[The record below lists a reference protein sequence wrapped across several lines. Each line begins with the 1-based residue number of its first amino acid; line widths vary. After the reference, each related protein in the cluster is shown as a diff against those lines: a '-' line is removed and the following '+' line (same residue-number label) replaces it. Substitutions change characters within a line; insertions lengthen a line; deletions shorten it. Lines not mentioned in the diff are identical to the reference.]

1 MGLTRKQILM
11 LSVLIFGTFVTVLNQ
26 TVVAPAL
33 PSIMEEMQVDAA
45 AAQWLTTGFTLVNA
59 IMIPVTAYLTDRFST
74 RNLFVASMLIFTC
87 GSALA
92 GWGANFFVL
101 LLGRLVQAAGAGIL
115 MPMGMTVL
123 MRTFPVEKR
132 GTAMGLFGVV
142 IAFAPAIGPT
152 IAGLIIDQADW
163 HIMFWGI
170 TVLSAIVVVAAF
182 LAIEKTD
189 PLAKGDVVMD
199 KLSVVLSSVGFGA
212 LLYGFSTIGSAGID
226 IYDGT
231 ATLVGAIAL
240 VFFVRRQLHLERPM
254 LRVDVLK
261 NRKFLIGT
269 VIGMIVQSA
278 LLAVGI
284 MVPIYVQSLLG
295 LSATMSGLILMP
307 GAIIMGIMGPIA
319 GRLFDRYGPRILS
332 IVGTGVLTATSFV
345 FAFFSTE
352 TSVAFLAVVYTIR
365 LFSLSL
371 VNMPITTWAMNSL
384 DDKVLNHGTS
394 VNNTLRQVAGS
405 LGTAIVISVYT
416 TVAGAN
422 EGAMGW
428 VQANM
433 LGIDI
438 AFAVSGTLCLIAFVM
453 VVLLVRNRPGEQNAA
468 DPDNAR
474 KSLLETIMKSVVY
487 SIPETASIS
496 DAVRLFVDKGIS
508 AAPIVNAKGQAIGF
522 ISDGDIMRA
531 LSKRERTYMDPIIMI
546 MRTEADGHGFD
557 EKLESLMDMNV
568 KSIGAMGVVGV
579 DVHADLA
586 DVCRVLGENRLKKVP
601 VIDEG
606 RIVGMI
612 NRSDITQYAMKTYL
626 ERHE

>member
-1 MGLTRKQILM
+1 MGLTRKQKMM
-11 LSVLIFGTFVTVLNQ
+11 LIVLIFGTFVTVLNQ

-33 PSIMEEMQVDAA
+33 PAVMAEMGVDAA
-45 AAQWLTTGFTLVNA
+45 EAQWLTTGFTLVNA
-59 IMIPVTAYLTDRFST
+59 IMIPVTAYLTDRFSM
-74 RNLFVASMLIFTC
+74 RNLFVASMAIFTC

-92 GWGANFFVL
+92 GWGPNFCVL

-123 MRTFPVEKR
+123 MLTFPVEKR

-152 IAGLIIDQADW
+152 VAGLIIDQANW
-163 HIMFWGI
+163 HIMFLGI
-170 TVLSAIVVVAAF
+170 AVLSGFVMLFAF
-182 LAIEKTD
+182 LAIEKTA
-189 PLAKGDVVMD
+189 PLAKGDAVMD
-199 KLSVVLSSVGFGA
+199 KLSVVLSSIGFGA
-212 LLYGFSTIGSAGID
+212 LLYGFSTIGSVGID
-226 IYDGT
+226 VYDAV
-231 ATLVGAIAL
+231 ATLVGAVAL
-240 VFFVRRQLHLERPM
+240 VFFVRRQLHLKRPM

-295 LSATMSGLILMP
+295 LSATASGLILMP
-307 GAIIMGIMGPIA
+307 GAVIMGVMGPVA

-345 FAFFSTE
+345 FAFFTTE
-352 TSVAFLAVVYTIR
+352 TSVAFLTAIYTVR

-416 TVAGAN
+416 TVASSS
-422 EGAMGW
+422 EGALGW

-438 AFAVSGTLCLIAFVM
+438 AFAVSGMLCLVAFVM
-453 VVLLVRNRPGEQNAA
+453 VVALVKDRPGDVNEA
-468 DPDNAR
+468 DPDNVR
-474 KSLLETIMKSVVY
+474 KSLLETIMKRVVY
-487 SIPETASIS
+487 SVPENATVS

-508 AAPIVNAKGQAIGF
+508 AAPIVNAESKAIGF

-531 LSKRERTYMDPIIMI
+531 LSRREHTYMDPIIMI

-557 EKLESLMDMNV
+557 EKLEALMGMNV
-568 KSIGAMGVVGV
+568 KRIGAMGIVGV

-601 VIDEG
+601 VTDEG

-612 NRSDITQYAMKTYL
+612 NRSDITQYSMRMYL
-626 ERHE
+626 ERHS

>member
-33 PSIMEEMQVDAA
+33 PSIMGEMQVDAA

-170 TVLSAIVVVAAF
+170 TVLSAIVVVSAF

-199 KLSVVLSSVGFGA
+199 KLSVVLSSIGFGA

-226 IYDGT
+226 IYDGA

-295 LSATMSGLILMP
+295 LSATVSGLILMP

-352 TSVAFLAVVYTIR
+352 TSVAFLTVVYTIR

-453 VVLLVRNRPGEQNAA
+453 VVLLVRNRPGEPNAA

-626 ERHE
+626 ERRE

>member
-33 PSIMEEMQVDAA
+33 PAIMAEMGVDAA

-59 IMIPVTAYLTDRFST
+59 IMIPVTAYLTDRFPT

-92 GWGANFFVL
+92 GWGPNFFVL

-123 MRTFPVEKR
+123 MLTFPVEKR

-152 IAGLIIDQADW
+152 IAGIIIDQANW

-170 TVLSAIVVVAAF
+170 AVLSALVVAAAF
-182 LAIEKTD
+182 LAVEKT
-189 PLAKGDVVMD
+189 PALAKGDIVMD

-212 LLYGFSTIGSAGID
+212 LLYGFSTIGSVGVDA
-226 IYDGT
+226 YDVA
-231 ATLVGAIAL
+231 ATLVGAVAL
-240 VFFVRRQLHLERPM
+240 VFFVRRQLKLERPM

-307 GAIIMGIMGPIA
+307 GAIIMGVMGPIA

-345 FAFFSTE
+345 FAFFSVE
-352 TSVAFLAVVYTIR
+352 TSVAFLTVVYTIR

-416 TVAGAN
+416 TIAESN
-422 EGAMGW
+422 EGTMGW
-428 VQANM
+428 AQANM
-433 LGIDI
+433 FGIDV

-453 VVLLVRNRPGEQNAA
+453 VVLLVRDRPGDAHEA

-487 SIPETASIS
+487 SVPETATVS

-508 AAPIVNAKGQAIGF
+508 AAPIVNTKGQAIGF
-522 ISDGDIMRA
+522 ISDGDVMRA

-568 KSIGAMGVVGV
+568 KRIGAMGIVGV

-601 VIDEG
+601 VTDEG

-612 NRSDITQYAMKTYL
+612 NRSDITQYAMRMYL
-626 ERHE
+626 ERHS

>member
-33 PSIMEEMQVDAA
+33 PAIMAEMGVDAA

-59 IMIPVTAYLTDRFST
+59 IMIPVTAYLTDRFPT

-92 GWGANFFVL
+92 GWGPNFFVL

-123 MRTFPVEKR
+123 MLTFPVEKR

-152 IAGLIIDQADW
+152 IAGLVIDQANW

-170 TVLSAIVVVAAF
+170 TVLSALVVVAAA
-182 LAIEKTD
+182 LAVEKT
-189 PLAKGDVVMD
+189 PALAKGDIVMD

-212 LLYGFSTIGSAGID
+212 LLYGFSTIGSVGVD
-226 IYDGT
+226 VYDV
-231 ATLVGAIAL
+231 AVTLVGAVAL

-307 GAIIMGIMGPIA
+307 GAIIMGVMGPIA

-345 FAFFSTE
+345 FAFFSIE
-352 TSVAFLAVVYTIR
+352 TSVAFLTVVYTIR

-416 TVAGAN
+416 TVAESS
-422 EGAMGW
+422 EGVLGW
-428 VQANM
+428 AQANM
-433 LGIDI
+433 FGIDV
-438 AFAVSGTLCLIAFVM
+438 AFAVSGMLCLIAFVM
-453 VVLLVRNRPGEQNAA
+453 VVLLVRDRPGDANEA
-468 DPDNAR
+468 DSDNAR
-474 KSLLETIMKSVVY
+474 KSLLETIMKDVVY
-487 SIPETASIS
+487 SVPETATVS

-508 AAPIVNAKGQAIGF
+508 AAPIVTAKGQAIGF
-522 ISDGDIMRA
+522 ISDGDVMRA

-546 MRTEADGHGFD
+546 MRTEADGRGFD

-568 KSIGAMGVVGV
+568 KRIGAMGIVGV

-601 VIDEG
+601 VTDEG

-612 NRSDITQYAMKTYL
+612 NRSDITQYAMKMYL
-626 ERHE
+626 ERHS